1 MIIRKLVSA
10 LTAAAIALAPM
21 AAQAALPSRPAAASA
36 IPMPDIAYTR
46 YTLSNGLTLIVH
58 EDHKAPIVSVNVWY
72 HVGSKNEP
80 RGRSGFAH
88 LFEHLMFNGS
98 ENHRGDWFP
107 LVEGLG
113 ATDLNGTTNTDRTN
127 YFQNVPVGA
136 LDTIL
141 WMESDRMG
149 HLLGAIDQAVLDEQR
164 GVVQNEKRQGENEPY
179 GLVEEMVQHATYP
192 EEHPYGHTVIGS
204 MDDLNA
210 ADLASVQDW
219 FRTYYGA
226 ANAVIVVAGDITP
239 EEAKAKV
246 EKYFGDIPP
255 GPPIQ
260 QPKVSVAKMV
270 GNSRGLAYD
279 RVAQARLY
287 RVYNIPETGAR
298 DTDLLD
304 MLSDVLVSNKTSRL
318 YNRLVYTDQTA
329 TAVSAFINDGEVGS
343 QFWVQITARPG
354 DDLKAVEKALDEE
367 MARLLTQGPTA
378 AELERVRNARL
389 SGFINGLQ
397 RIGGFGGKSDIL
409 ASSLVFRGSP
419 DAWKET
425 FRRWQT
431 ATPAEVRD
439 AGRRWL
445 SDGSYTLEV
454 LPFPNY
460 AAASAGVD
468 RRAGPPQPAAAVAPR
483 FPAVE
488 RGVLSN
494 GMKVV
499 VANRPGLPIV
509 SMSMAFNAGY
519 SADQFQKPGTASLA
533 MNMLDEGTRT
543 RNSLQISEDLA
554 RLGAQIGT
562 GSGLDASFVT
572 LSALKANL
580 DASLDLYADVIL
592 NPSFPASDF
601 DRLKRLQIAQIQR
614 EKLQPTGAAFR
625 VIPGLVYGQGHAYAA
640 PFSGSGTEASVASL
654 TLADLQQF
662 HATWFQPNNAT
673 LIIVGDTTLAEITPR
688 LEAKFG
694 SWRATAAVPNKN
706 LAAVN
711 PPAKPVI
718 YLIDRPGALQ
728 TVITASQISPA
739 RGDADDIAI
748 AEMNTVLGG
757 AFTSR
762 LNMNLREDK
771 HWSYGAGS
779 LTVDARGPGLFIAY
793 APVQTDKTRESFA
806 EMQRELREVGRT
818 RGITAEETLFAQNS
832 MILGLPGSWETN
844 QAVQGS
850 LIEQLLYNLP
860 DDYFDTYSGRVR
872 ALSARDL
879 DRVAQRIISPE
890 SLTWVVVG
898 DRAKIEAG
906 IRSFGYEVRIVD
918 ADGNPVR

>member
-1 MIIRKLVSA
+1 MFIRKFISA
-10 LTAAAIALAPM
+10 LAVAAIAISPM
-21 AAQAALPSRPAAASA
+21 VAQAAGAPRAAAA
-36 IPMPDIAYTR
+36 QTIPMPDIAYTR
-46 YTLSNGLTLIVH
+46 FQLSNGLTVLVH

-98 ENHRGDWFP
+98 ENHDTDWFP

-127 YFQNVPVGA
+127 YFQNVPVAA

-164 GVVQNEKRQGENEPY
+164 GVVQNEKRQGDNEPY
-179 GLVEEMVQHATYP
+179 GLVEEMVQRATYP

-204 MDDLNA
+204 MEDLNA
-210 ADLASVQDW
+210 AKLEDVQDW

-226 ANAVIVVAGDITP
+226 SNAVIVIAGDITP
-239 EEAKAKV
+239 EEARAKV
-246 EKYFGDIPP
+246 EKYFGDVPA

-260 QPKVSVAKMV
+260 QPKVAVAKMT
-270 GNSRGLAYD
+270 GASRGLAFD
-279 RVAQARLY
+279 RVAQGRLY
-287 RVYNIPETGAR
+287 RVYNIPETGSR

-318 YNRLVYTDQTA
+318 FNRLVYRDQTA
-329 TAVSAFINDGEVGS
+329 TAVSAFVADGELGS

-354 DDLKAVEKALDEE
+354 DDLTAVEKALDEE
-367 MARLLTQGPTA
+367 MARLLKDGPTA
-378 AELERVRNARL
+378 AEMERVRNARL
-389 SGFINGLQ
+389 SQFISGLQ

-409 ASSLVFRGSP
+409 ASSLVYRGSP

-454 LPFPNY
+454 RPFPNY
-460 AAASAGVD
+460 AAAATGVD
-468 RRAGPPQPAAAVAPR
+468 RSSGPPTPGASVAPR

-494 GMKVV
+494 GMKVI

-509 SMSMAFNAGY
+509 SMNMVLDAGY
-519 SADQFQKPGTASLA
+519 ASDQFGKPGSASLA

-543 RNSLQISEDLA
+543 RDALQISDELS
-554 RLGAQIGT
+554 RLGASIGT
-562 GSGLDASFVT
+562 GSSLDASFVT
-572 LSALKANL
+572 LSALKPNL
-580 DASLDLYADVIL
+580 DASLDLYADVIM
-592 NPSFPASDF
+592 NPSFPATDF
-601 DRLKRLQIAQIQR
+601 ARLQRLQIAQIQR

-625 VIPGLVYGQGHAYAA
+625 VLPGLIYGQGHAYAA
-640 PFSGSGTEASVASL
+640 PLSGSGTESSVASL
-654 TLADLQQF
+654 TLADMQQF
-662 HATWFQPNNAT
+662 HATWFHPNNAT
-673 LIIVGDTTLAEITPR
+673 LVVVGDVSLAELTPA
-688 LEAKFG
+688 LEAKF
-694 SWRATAAVPNKN
+694 SAWRPAPNVPAKN

-711 PPAKPVI
+711 APARPVI
-718 YLIDRPGALQ
+718 YLIDRPGAQQ
-728 TVITASQISPA
+728 TVLAAAVVSPA
-739 RGDADDIAI
+739 RGDPDDIAI
-748 AEMNTVLGG
+748 QEMNTVLGG

-779 LTVDARGPGLFIAY
+779 FTIDSKGPGMFVAF
-793 APVQTDKTRESFA
+793 APVQTDKTKESFA
-806 EMQRELREVGRT
+806 EMLRELREIARVRP
-818 RGITAEETLFAQNS
+818 ITAQELAFAQNS
-832 MILGLPGSWETN
+832 MTLALPGSWETN
-844 QAVQGS
+844 EAVRTS
-850 LIEQLLYNLP
+850 LVEQYLYNLP
-860 DDYFDTYSGRVR
+860 NDYFDTYSNRVR
-872 ALSARDL
+872 ALSSTDL
-879 DRVAQRIISPE
+879 DRVATRIVRPDN
-890 SLTWVVVG
+890 LTWVVVG

-906 IRSFGYEVRIVD
+906 IRTFGYDVRVID
-918 ADGNPVR
+918 ADGNPVQ

>member
-1 MIIRKLVSA
+1 MIIRKMLTA
-10 LTAAAIALAPM
+10 LAAAAIALAPM
-21 AAQAALPSRPAAASA
+21 AAQAARAPRAAPVAA

-46 YTLSNGLTLIVH
+46 YTLSNGLTLLVH
-58 EDHKAPIVSVNVWY
+58 EDHKAPIVSVNIWY
-72 HVGSKNEP
+72 HVGSKNEQ
-80 RGRSGFAH
+80 RGRTGFAH

-107 LVEGLG
+107 VVEGLG

-127 YFQNVPVGA
+127 FFQNVPVAA

-149 HLLGAIDQAVLDEQR
+149 HLLGAVDQAVLDEQR

-192 EEHPYGHTVIGS
+192 DEHPYGHTVIGS
-204 MDDLNA
+204 M
-210 ADLASVQDW
+210 ADLDAASLTDVQDW
-219 FRTYYGA
+219 FKGYYGPS
-226 ANAVIVVAGDITP
+226 NAVMVIAGDITP
-239 EEAKAKV
+239 AEAKAKV

-260 QPKVSVAKMV
+260 QPKVAVARMV

-287 RVYNIPETGAR
+287 RVYNIPETGSR

-318 YNRLVYTDQTA
+318 YNRMVYRDQNA
-329 TAVSAFINDGEVGS
+329 TAVSAFINDGEIGS
-343 QFWVQITARPG
+343 QFWIQITARPG
-354 DDLKAVEKALDEE
+354 DDLKAVEKSLDEE
-367 MARLLTQGPTA
+367 MARLLSDGPTP

-397 RIGGFGGKSDIL
+397 RIGGFGGKSDLL
-409 ASSLVFRGSP
+409 ASSLVYRGSP

-445 SDGSYTLEV
+445 TDGSYTLEV
-454 LPFPNY
+454 MPFPNY
-460 AAASAGVD
+460 AAAAGGVD
-468 RRAGPPQPAAAVAPR
+468 RHSGPPAPGASVAPR

-488 RGVLSN
+488 RATLSN
-494 GMKVV
+494 GMKVI
-499 VANRPGLPIV
+499 VANRPGLPVV
-509 SMSMAFNAGY
+509 SMAMVLNAGY
-519 SADQFQKPGTASLA
+519 AADQFQRPGTASLA
-533 MNMLDEGTRT
+533 MNMLDEGTTSRD
-543 RNSLQISEDLA
+543 SLQISDELS
-554 RLGAQIGT
+554 RLGASIGT

-572 LSALKANL
+572 MNALKSNL
-580 DASLDLYADVIL
+580 DPSLDLYADIIQH
-592 NPSFPASDF
+592 PSFPTSDF

-614 EKLQPTGAAFR
+614 EKLTPTGAAFR
-625 VIPGLVYGQGHAYAA
+625 VIPGIVYGEGHAYAA
-640 PFSGSGTEASVASL
+640 PFSGSGTETSVAAL
-654 TLADLQQF
+654 TLADLQRF
-662 HATWFQPNNAT
+662 HQTWFHPDNAT
-673 LIIVGDTTLAEITPR
+673 LVVVGDTTLAELTPM
-688 LEAKFG
+688 LEAKFSG
-694 SWRATAAVPNKN
+694 WRGGGALPAKN

-711 PPAKPVI
+711 PPAKPVV

-728 TVITASQISPA
+728 TVIAAAVVSPG
-739 RGDADDIAI
+739 RGDPDDIAI
-748 AEMNTVLGG
+748 AEMNTVFGG

-779 LTVDARGPGLFIAY
+779 FTIDAAGPGMWIAY
-793 APVQTDKTRESFA
+793 SPVQTDKTRESFA
-806 EMQRELREVGRT
+806 EMQRELQEMGRA
-818 RGITAEETLFAQNS
+818 RGVTPQETAFAQNS
-832 MILGLPGSWETN
+832 MTLALPGSWETN
-844 QAVQGS
+844 QAVEGS
-850 LIEQLLYNLP
+850 LIDQLLYNLP
-860 DDYFDTYSGRVR
+860 ADYFDTYSCRVR
-872 ALSARDL
+872 ALTPADL
-879 DRVAQRIISPE
+879 DRVATRIVQPE
-890 SLTWVVVG
+890 HMTWVVVG

-906 IRSFGYEVRIVD
+906 IRTFGYEVRVID
-918 ADGNPVR
+918 ADGKPAP